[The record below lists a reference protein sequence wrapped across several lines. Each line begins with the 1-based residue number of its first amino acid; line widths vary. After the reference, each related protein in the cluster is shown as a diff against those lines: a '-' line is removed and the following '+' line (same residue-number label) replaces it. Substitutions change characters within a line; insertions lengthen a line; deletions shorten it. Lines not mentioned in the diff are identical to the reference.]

1 MSSSF
6 VSREPEST
14 ELPDDDSNS
23 KKMRTNARKYWQR
36 ASAVYLSGL
45 RFLQSS
51 SQAYAKKKSY
61 TEIASSS
68 SDNVINVEPEST
80 EFKIDQITLTQ
91 LIEEENMLLLEELGR
106 VHGIAVALKTDLVNG
121 IHDEIENIAHRREVF
136 GANILQFP
144 PKKKFFQLVWKALLE
159 LNIVILVICG
169 SVSLGLGIKV
179 DGTKDGWKDGGSI
192 LIGVCFA
199 SIVIAISDCWHDR
212 VFEKL
217 LKDSYKVEIDV
228 VRNGHCKQVPV
239 TEIVVGDIVC
249 LKYGDKV
256 PAHGLL
262 LEDHSLELQQ
272 VDKTSRKR
280 DQGDHVELNPIKN
293 SPFLFSGTKV
303 VDGVA
308 RMLVTSVGMNAR
320 WGQMMSQISHNSNKP
335 TPLEDRLEEVVS
347 IKDKLGSLEDRLEGM
362 DSTMDKLVY
371 VVTLVLVLFSFTG
384 NLSFTVED
392 KNGDQQPATGLAK
405 IYAIVGIVVGL
416 ITSAVNIADPLN
428 LSLKLTR
435 TYAMKKLKAKNAIVR
450 ELSALDT
457 MSFITTIC
465 INKTGTLSMNHMTV
479 AKFFLGNDFEAEE
492 ACSSINPKLK
502 ILLQEGIALNTIS
515 STPTEKAILSWAFK
529 DSESEKAEIKRSHD
543 ILRTVP
549 FSSKTK
555 QSWILARRKADNT
568 IHVHLKGAAD
578 LLSTMCSY
586 YYDASGITK
595 ALDDNQRMKFKQ
607 VIRHMATSK
616 LRCIAF
622 AHKEAGT
629 KEVQDENKV
638 EMLKD
643 GMTLLGIMG
652 ISDPDRPG
660 VKDAVKDLQKAGV
673 KVKLIT
679 GENIFT
685 AEVIATECGILAP
698 DTKDNEAVIEGEKFR
713 KYSPEERR
721 EKVDG
726 ICVMANASPD
736 DKLLMVQCLR
746 QKDLVVAVAGNG
758 ANNSSAMKSADV
770 GVFMGIQFTE
780 VTEEN
785 SDIVISDGNFR
796 TIPEVLK
803 WARCVYSGLQKFIQ
817 FQLTVSF
824 SALLSNSIGLFSGQN
839 LTLTTVQLL
848 WVSLITD
855 TLACLAFATEK
866 PTKELMTNPPV
877 CMMNPLLTNIMLR
890 NILPQALFQTA
901 LLFKILDEIIG
912 FSADDEKVLLTFVFT
927 SYVLCQV
934 FNQVNARKLETKN
947 VFEKIHKNKLLWGII
962 VVIIILQILLVELL
976 KRIAD
981 TKRLNWP
988 QWGLSIAIAGLTLPI
1003 GLVARYIPVPKKQV
1017 VSYLMVVQT
1026 FGKSMLKKLTSPL
1039 IRRYRV
1045 MFRMQSNRQRGEFPA
1060 ETNHE

>member
-6 VSREPEST
+6 LQREPEST
-14 ELPDDDSNS
+14 ELLDDESSSS
-23 KKMRTNARKYWQR
+23 KKMRTNATKYWR
-36 ASAVYLSGL
+36 FVSTVYLSGL
-45 RFLQSS
+45 RFLQST
-51 SQAYAKKKSY
+51 SQDYEKKKSY

-68 SDNVINVEPEST
+68 SDTVIDVEPKST
-80 EFKIDQITLTQ
+80 EFKIDQTTLTQ
-91 LIEEENMLLLEELGR
+91 LIEEEDMELLEQLGR
-106 VHGIAVALKTDLVNG
+106 VHGIAAALKTDLVNG
-121 IHDEIENIAHRREVF
+121 IHDEIENIAHRRQVF
-136 GANILQFP
+136 GANILQNP
-144 PKKKFFQLVWKALLE
+144 PQKKFFQFVWQALLD

-228 VRNGHCKQVPV
+228 VRDGHCKQVPV
-239 TEIVVGDIVC
+239 TEIVVGDVVC

-262 LEDHSLELQQ
+262 SEAHSLKLQQ

-280 DQGDHVELNPIKN
+280 DQGDHVELNPIDDN
-293 SPFLFSGTKV
+293 PFLFSGTKV
-303 VDGVA
+303 VNGVA

-320 WGQMMSQISHNSNKP
+320 WGQISHNSNKP
-335 TPLEDRLEEVVS
+335 TPLEDRLEDVVS
-347 IKDKLGSLEDRLEGM
+347 IKDKLGSLEHRLEGM
-362 DSTMDKLVY
+362 DSTMDKLGY
-371 VVTLVLVLFSFTG
+371 AVTLVVVLLSFTG
-384 NLSFTVED
+384 NLSFTVTDE
-392 KNGDQQPATGLAK
+392 NGDQKPATGLAK

-416 ITSAVNIADPLN
+416 ITSAVNIADPLK

-435 TYAMKKLKAKNAIVR
+435 AYAMKKLKAKNAMVR
-450 ELSALDT
+450 ELYALDT

-479 AKFFLGNDFEAEE
+479 AKFFLGNDFVAEE
-492 ACSSINPKLK
+492 TCSSINPKLK

-529 DSESEKAEIKRSHD
+529 DSESEKAEVTRCHD
-543 ILRTVP
+543 ILHIDP
-549 FSSKTK
+549 FSSERK
-555 QSWILARRKADNT
+555 QSWILAQRKADST
-568 IHVHLKGAAD
+568 IQVHLKGAAD
-578 LLSTMCSY
+578 LILTMCSN

-607 VIRHMATSK
+607 VLRHMATSK

-622 AHKEAGT
+622 AHKEAET
-629 KEVQDENKV
+629 KEVPDENKV
-638 EMLKD
+638 EMPKA

-685 AEVIATECGILAP
+685 AEAIATECGILAP
-698 DTKDNEAVIEGEKFR
+698 DTQDNEAVIEGEKFR
-713 KYSPEERR
+713 NYTPEERR

-726 ICVMANASPD
+726 ICVMANSSPD
-736 DKLLMVQCLR
+736 DKLLMVQCLH
-746 QKDLVVAVAGNG
+746 QKDHVVAVVGNG
-758 ANNSSAMKSADV
+758 ANNSSAMKRADV

-780 VTEEN
+780 VTEES
-785 SDIVISDGNFR
+785 SDIVVSDGNFS

-803 WARCVYSGLQKFIQ
+803 WARCVCSGVQKFIQ

-824 SALLSNSIGLFSGQN
+824 SALLSNSIGSFSDQK

-877 CMMNPLLTNIMLR
+877 CMMDPLLTNIMLR
-890 NILPQALFQTA
+890 NILPQALFQTV
-901 LLFKILDEIIG
+901 LLFKILNEILV
-912 FSADDEKVLLTFVFT
+912 FSTDDEKVLLTFVFT

-962 VVIIILQILLVELL
+962 VVIIILQILFVEIL
-976 KRIAD
+976 KWIAD

-988 QWGLSIAIAGLTLPI
+988 QWSLSIGIAALTLPI
-1003 GLVARYIPVPKKQV
+1003 GFVTRYIPVPKKQV
-1017 VSYLMVVQT
+1017 VAYLMVIQT
-1026 FGKSMLKKLTSPL
+1026 FGKSMSKKLTSPL
-1039 IRRYRV
+1039 TRRYRV

-1060 ETNHE
+1060 ATNHRSE